1 MLIVQKFGG
10 TSVASVEKIK
20 NVAQKVIKEIKAKN
34 TPVVVLSAMSG
45 VTDTLVGFAKEASP
59 LITDESLA
67 EYDVIVSTGEN
78 ITVGLLAL
86 VLQEMG
92 YKARSFLNWEI
103 PIYTE
108 GKHSKG
114 LILEINGKVILDAIK
129 QGIIPIIPGFQ
140 GIDKKT
146 GRVTTLGR
154 GGSDT
159 SAVAI
164 AAAIKASRCDIY
176 TDVDGVYTS
185 DPRIVKDAR
194 KLKKVA
200 YEEMLEMASLG
211 AKVLHK
217 RSVELAMNHGVELQV
232 LSTFVDEL
240 GSNIPGT
247 ILVKEEQVMEK
258 RIITGV
264 ALDKNEVQ
272 ITIIGVE
279 NIPGIAAKIFTSL
292 AKYEVNVDMIVQ
304 NVSEQGKKTDITF
317 TVTKDDLNKTKK
329 AIDECQIKHGKILI
343 DEDVAKISLI
353 GIGMKTNPGIAAK
366 MFSVFS
372 EIGANILVI
381 STSEIK
387 ISVLINQQYQE
398 LAMRALHSAFEL
410 EKAKK

>member
-20 NVAQKVIKEIKAKN
+20 NVAEKVIKEIKAGNK
-34 TPVVVLSAMSG
+34 TVVVLSAMSG

-59 LITDESLA
+59 LITDASLA

-86 VLQEMG
+86 VLQEKG
-92 YKARSFLNWEI
+92 YKARSFLNWEV
-103 PIYTE
+103 PILTE

-114 LILEINGKVILDAIK
+114 LILEINGKTIADALK
-129 QGIIPIIPGFQ
+129 SGIIPIIPGFQ

-146 GRVTTLGR
+146 GRITTLGR

-164 AAAIKASRCDIY
+164 AASIRADRCDIY
-176 TDVDGVYTS
+176 TDVDGVYTT

-217 RSVELAMNHGVELQV
+217 RSVELAMNHGVHLQV

-247 ILVKEEQVMEK
+247 ILVKEDEIMEK

-279 NIPGIAAKIFTSL
+279 NIPGVAAKIFVSL

-304 NVSEQGKKTDITF
+304 NISEKGKKTDITF
-317 TVTKDDLNKTKK
+317 TVTKDDLSKAKK
-329 AIDECQIKHGKILI
+329 AIEECDIEHGRILI
-343 DEDVAKISLI
+343 NEDVAKISLI

-366 MFSVFS
+366 MFSVLS
-372 EIGANILVI
+372 SIGANILVI

-387 ISVLINQQYQE
+387 ISVLIEQQYQE
-398 LAMRALHSAFEL
+398 LALRALHQAFEL
-410 EKAKK
+410 EKDKK